1 MLAALAE
8 RAHVPE
14 GTPARSLLST
24 ALDEIDPDA
33 ARITEILDGIPGAW
47 DRLEEGH
54 RQAQAGDT
62 VPLDELG
69 R

>member
-8 RAHVPE
+8 RAHVPD

-24 ALDEIDPDA
+24 ALDES
-33 ARITEILDGIPGAW
+33 ARAPRASPEILDGIPGAW